1 MPSPSAPTHITHIP
15 TSLST
20 LLGEL
25 HSVSLLILKGCIS
38 LRCTLNFCA
47 SGYRVAS
54 WRVVAGQP

>member
-25 HSVSLLILKGCIS
+25 HSVSLLILKGCIL